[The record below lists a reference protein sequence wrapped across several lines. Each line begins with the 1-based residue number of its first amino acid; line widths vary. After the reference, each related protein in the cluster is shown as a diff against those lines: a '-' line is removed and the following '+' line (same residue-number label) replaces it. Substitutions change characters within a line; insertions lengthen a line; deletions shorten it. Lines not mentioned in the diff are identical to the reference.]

1 MTIEEFFIPVFAVG
15 LLICLSYFMHMNF
28 HDKSFWERMVSARLI
43 KQELSLYAKSGV
55 IIDLDSKQLTVFRL
69 IEKLMSFSILP
80 IILINRIL
88 HRFR

>member
-1 MTIEEFFIPVFAVG
+1 M
-15 LLICLSYFMHMNF
+15 
-28 HDKSFWERMVSARLI
+28 SARLI
-43 KQELSLYAKSGV
+43 KQELSLYAKCGV